1 MGTML
6 SSENGRT
13 SPCRSREADTR
24 EDGSLFLVIPDIFN
38 RESLPIAVI
47 PDILY
52 RESICA
58 LSLQRWVP
66 ADYLRG

>member
-13 SPCRSREADTR
+13 SPCRSREVDTR

-38 RESLPIAVI
+38 RKSLPIAVI
-47 PDILY
+47 PDILD

-58 LSLQRWVP
+58 LSLQRWIP